1 MFRFLSSRKSEA
13 SEQRRKKQEVWKSM
27 RRLVDRHAAKELLIS
42 DDNRREPR
50 HAISIPVLI
59 QSFDA
64 DSHGSPEILISKNIS
79 EDGIALLSK
88 VEMNQEH
95 LFCAVWED
103 KPLCFV
109 GMIRQ
114 SRYVGGGYWELGV
127 EFQEMTTLYDW
138 ESLRELAQFLDPAAC

>member
-1 MFRFLSSRKSEA
+1 MFRLFSSRQSEA
-13 SEQRRKKQEVWKSM
+13 VEQRRKKQEVWKSM

-59 QSFDA
+59 QSFGA
-64 DSHGSPEILISKNIS
+64 NSQASPDIVISKNIS

-88 VEMNQEH
+88 IEMSDEH

-103 KPLCFV
+103 KPLCFI
-109 GMIRQ
+109 GMVRQ
-114 SRYVGGGYWELGV
+114 SRYVGGGYWEIGV
-127 EFQEMTTLYDW
+127 EFQEMTTLHNW
-138 ESLRELAQFLDPAAC
+138 EPLRVLAQTLDPAAC